1 MYFNIG
7 ALGPRVAVHRARDA
21 KWRSELAWWDFNA
34 EILDRQPEGATLEY
48 KVAWRGFPWRHDD
61 EEIGR
66 WEEGM
71 TGFPMVDA
79 GMRELR
85 ATGFMHNRA
94 RLVTAS
100 FLTKHLLID
109 WRAGE
114 SIFRGLLLCGD
125 SAQNIG
131 NWQWV
136 AGCGY
141 DASPYF
147 RVLNPVSQGEKFDP
161 EGDYVRR
168 WVPELAGLPGKAST
182 GRGGRLASRGYP
194 PPMIDLDAVRER
206 SSARPR
212 VSLAASLQ
220 P

>member
-7 ALGPRVAVHRARDA
+7 VLSPRLAVRGARDP

-34 EILDRQPEGATLEY
+34 EVLDRQPEGATLEF
-48 KVAWRGFPWRHDD
+48 KDDWRGFPWR
-61 EEIGR
+61 R
-66 WEEGM
+66 
-71 TGFPMVDA
+71 DA
-79 GMRELR
+79 ERRAAGPR
-85 ATGFMHNRA
+85 ATTGLPDGRRRDAAAPGDRFMHNRA

-114 SIFRGLLLCGD
+114 AIFRGLLLCGD

-147 RVLNPVSQGEKFDP
+147 RVLNPVSQGRKFDP
-161 EGDYVRR
+161 RGRVR
-168 WVPELAGLPGKAST
+168 PPLGAGARRAT
-182 GRGGRLASRGYP
+182 GRRGP
-194 PPMIDLDAVRER
+194 PPLACGDA
-206 SSARPR
+206 PR
-212 VSLAASLQ
+212 GTRRR
-220 P
+220 

>member
-1 MYFNIG
+1 
-7 ALGPRVAVHRARDA
+7 
-21 KWRSELAWWDFNA
+21 
-34 EILDRQPEGATLEY
+34 
-48 KVAWRGFPWRHDD
+48 
-61 EEIGR
+61 
-66 WEEGM
+66 M

-168 WVPELAGLPGKAST
+168 WVPELAGLPGKAIH
-182 GRGGRLASRGYP
+182 RPWEAASPPRGYP
-194 PPMIDLDAVRER
+194 PPMIDLDAGRER
-206 SSARPR
+206 FLRTAREFLGRRPAKPR
-212 VSLAASLQ
+212 AGG
-220 P
+220 